1 MYVHLLPGFPV
12 VYIIICKVYYDKLFT
27 LGHSPEAFECLSFQR
42 MS

>member
-12 VYIIICKVYYDKLFT
+12 VYIVIYKVYYDKLFT
-27 LGHSPEAFECLSFQR
+27 LGHWPEAFGCLSIQK